1 MHSAMNDAIDE
12 ATGTSMDESMIE
24 HDLYI
29 KNGAGIVLV
38 VIPTERTRC
47 GFVRGKIVRC
57 GAVRCGA
64 VKVNRTAPH
73 RTVKRLAILYLA
85 VFAPNIPVRLD

>member
-38 VIPTERTRC
+38 VIPTELEMY
-47 GFVRGKIVRC
+47 I
-57 GAVRCGA
+57 
-64 VKVNRTAPH
+64 
-73 RTVKRLAILYLA
+73 I
-85 VFAPNIPVRLD
+85 

>member
-57 GAVRCGA
+57 DAVTLTS
-64 VKVNRTAPH
+64 TAPY
-73 RTVKRLAILYLA
+73 RTVRKKTHRKEPWL
-85 VFAPNIPVRLD
+85 F

>member
-57 GAVRCGA
+57 GAVRLS
-64 VKVNRTAPH
+64 RTAPH
-73 RTVKRLAILYLA
+73 REKKI
-85 VFAPNIPVRLD
+85 AP